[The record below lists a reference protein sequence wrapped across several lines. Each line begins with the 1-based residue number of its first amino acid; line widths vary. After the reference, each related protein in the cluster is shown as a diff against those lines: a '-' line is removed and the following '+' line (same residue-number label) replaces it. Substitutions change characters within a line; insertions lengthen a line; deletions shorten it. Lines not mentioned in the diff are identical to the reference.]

1 MSRCPALALL
11 QGLTL
16 RDVEYAEEG
25 ADLAAL
31 GFSDRPRVSSVL
43 FHLARAPWLS
53 GLRRLLIGDD
63 DRSDDND
70 IGACRTRI
78 DIRRCS
84 SGRSDDVVR
93 HRFGRRRETRNES

>member
-1 MSRCPALALL
+1 MREKGGYDDDIAKRRSGSR
-11 QGLTL
+11 T
-16 RDVEYAEEG
+16 
-25 ADLAAL
+25 
-31 GFSDRPRVSSVL
+31 
-43 FHLARAPWLS
+43 
-53 GLRRLLIGDD
+53 DD

-70 IGACRTRI
+70 IGAGRTRI